1 MSFVLYFQRFL
12 TFGKMKILILIVV
25 TLYLVSGTA
34 KSELQYGDIISRSR
48 NILGFTFKHYGIYLD
63 KKRFTLTKTLKIH
76 ISIGF
81 RRKAILGG
89 CIFDK
94 VNIKRYAKDNYLDKI
109 ESYRNKVSTAEITKR
124 IEEQYKK
131 CGKHPKKSIWEAFS
145 NNCEHLANYIRYGE
159 KISLQVSGWLKQSER
174 VYTLLLN
181 CQVFEM

>member
-1 MSFVLYFQRFL
+1 
-12 TFGKMKILILIVV
+12 MKILILIVV

-63 KKRFTLTKTLKIH
+63 KKRFADQKANDNIFHFT
-76 ISIGF
+76 GF